1 MTKVFVLGG
10 LFELERRVPYAE
22 LRLLCAASLERAAYL
37 RGRAGNIMSSASR
50 VGPSLGARVDV
61 VWKDVELFAVRSWR
75 ARTRASAGYCCDD
88 DDCATR
94 SGGAAV
100 EDAEADGGPRNTRAR
115 TGGMQ
120 DVHSNVIAGAGG
132 GNVNMLQQQLPHFL
146 MLCGAATEQK
156 RALPHCCPAKT

>member
-1 MTKVFVLGG
+1 
-10 LFELERRVPYAE
+10 
-22 LRLLCAASLERAAYL
+22 
-37 RGRAGNIMSSASR
+37 MSSASR
-50 VGPSLGARVDV
+50 LGPSLGARVDV

-88 DDCATR
+88 DGLCYALGRRRYTV
-94 SGGAAV
+94 V

-156 RALPHCCPAKT
+156 RALPHCCPVKT